1 MAAEVAA
8 LADLEGFLS
17 GFKTLESGDYTAK
30 AAKITYFLENRQ
42 ICKAGKCVDE
52 PVSRT
57 LLN

>member
-1 MAAEVAA
+1 MAADSAA
-8 LADLEGFLS
+8 VADLEGFLS
-17 GFKTLESGDYTAK
+17 GFKTLENGDYTAK

-57 LLN
+57 LLH